1 MEATHG
7 SAKCPLQTTTASNLL
22 LQLAASAG
30 EPQPPAHVIVP
41 TAADAHHL
49 RPEPD
54 RPEALAPTCE
64 PMGESLQP
72 AAEPDLGA
80 A

>member
-1 MEATHG
+1 MMAAMHG

-30 EPQPPAHVIVP
+30 EPHPPARVVVP
-41 TAADAHHL
+41 AAADAHHL

-54 RPEALAPTCE
+54 RPEELE
-64 PMGESLQP
+64 PPREL
-72 AAEPDLGA
+72 LGVP
-80 A
+80 